1 LTVWLEK
8 GRFVMGRYKQIEE
21 IVELMK
27 DPERIRN
34 TSIIA
39 HVDHGKTTL
48 SDSLLA
54 AAGIISEQTAGQK
67 LFLDSWELEQKRQMT
82 VFASNIS
89 LAHNYKGKDYL
100 INLIDTPGHIDFSG
114 AVTRSLRAVDGAL
127 VVVDAVEGPMTQ
139 TETVLMQALRE
150 RVKPLLY
157 INKVDR
163 LVKEIRLTP
172 EAIQSRFAKIIA
184 RVNDLIEKY
193 APPEHKQDW
202 QVKVE
207 DDRVA
212 FGSALHKWGSNLSHM
227 KASGVSFKDII
238 DAYSGE
244 PEEVGKKVEELS
256 KKAPLFAPIL
266 DMFIEHLPNPLEAQ
280 PYRQSQIWPGDPNS
294 EIGKAMA
301 KVDPKGPLLMCV
313 STIEVDPH
321 SGVVAI
327 GRVFSGTVEKGKP
340 VRMITSRQSG
350 GIQQV
355 YMSMAADRVI
365 VDQVP
370 AGNIAAMGGIS
381 GIHVG
386 ETIVEEGVETAPF
399 EGLKYV
405 SDPVVTVAVEPEDI
419 KDLPLF
425 DKVIHKLTLEDPN
438 LRFTINKESGEY
450 LLSGMGEL
458 HLEVTAYRMQEAKLR
473 VKTGKPIVIYRETIS
488 HNYQGPPV
496 MGKSPNK
503 HSRLWVTL
511 EKLPDEVIEAI
522 KTGKI
527 SEMQTRDERTKT
539 LRTQFGWDTDDAKN
553 VIAIEDTNILVNQI
567 KGRQYVE
574 EVLDHIKSGFREAV
588 HTSVLT
594 KEPAYGLKVNL
605 EDIQV
610 HEDPVH
616 RGPAQILPMTW
627 RPIWASLLLSDPK
640 LLEPILNFECK
651 VPSDFVSA
659 VLSTVQK
666 RRGRVLEMT
675 TEEDIMI
682 VKAEMPVAESFGLA
696 EDLRSSTQGRAF
708 WATQFSRWA
717 PVPEQMQQDI
727 IGQIRERRG
736 LDPKPPGA
744 EDFLERE

>member
-1 LTVWLEK
+1 
-8 GRFVMGRYKQIEE
+8 MN
-21 IVELMK
+21 
-27 DPERIRN
+27 DPTHIRN

-89 LAHNYKGKDYL
+89 LAHVYQGEDFL

-163 LVKEIRLTP
+163 LIKEIKLTP
-172 EAIQSRFAKIIA
+172 EAIQGKFAKIIA
-184 RVNDLIEKY
+184 RVNGLIEKY
-193 APPEHKQDW
+193 APPEHKKDW

-212 FGSALHKWGSNLSHM
+212 FGSALHKWGLNLTHM
-227 KASGVSFKDII
+227 KAKGITFKDII
-238 DAYSGE
+238 EAYTGE
-244 PEEVGKKVEELS
+244 FEDMAKKVEALS
-256 KKAPLFAPIL
+256 KKAPLQEPIL
-266 DMFIEHLPNPLEAQ
+266 DMFCQHLPNPLEAQ
-280 PYRQSQIWPGDPNS
+280 PFRQSQIWPGDPNS
-294 EIGKAMA
+294 EVGQAMA
-301 KVDPKGPLLMCV
+301 RVDPKGPLLMCI
-313 STIEVDPH
+313 STIEVDPRT
-321 SGVVAI
+321 GVVAI
-327 GRVFSGTVEKGKP
+327 GRVFSGTVEKGKQIGL
-340 VRMITSRQSG
+340 ITSHQG
-350 GIQQV
+350 GIIQQV
-355 YMSMAADRVI
+355 YMSMATDRVI
-365 VDQVP
+365 VDRVP
-370 AGNIAAMGGIS
+370 AGNIAAIGGIS
-381 GIHVG
+381 GMHVG
-386 ETIVEEGVETAPF
+386 ETIADAGIQTQAF

-458 HLEVTAYRMQEAKLR
+458 HLEVTAYRMQEAKLK
-473 VKTGKPIVIYRETIS
+473 VKTGKPIVIYRETIN
-488 HNYQGPPV
+488 HDYQGRPV

-511 EKLPDEVIEAI
+511 QKLPDEVIEAI
-522 KTGKI
+522 KMGKV
-527 SEMQTRDERTKT
+527 SEMQSRDERAKT
-539 LRTQFGWDTDDAKN
+539 LRTQFGWDTDDARN
-553 VIAIEDTNILVNQI
+553 VIATEENNLLVNRI

-588 HTSVLT
+588 HTSVLA

-605 EDIQV
+605 EDITV

-627 RPIWASLLLSDPK
+627 RPIWACLLLSDPK

-651 VPSDFVSA
+651 VPESFVSS
-659 VLSTVQK
+659 VLSIVQK
-666 RRGRVLEMT
+666 RRGRVLDMT
-675 TEEDIMI
+675 TEEDMMI
-682 VKAEMPVAESFGLA
+682 VKAEMPVAESFGIA
-696 EDLRSSTQGRAF
+696 EELRSSTQGRAF
-708 WATQFSRWA
+708 WATQFSRWS
-717 PVPEQMQQDI
+717 PVPESMQLDVI
-727 IGQIRERRG
+727 RQIRERRG
-736 LDPKPPGA
+736 LDPNPPRA
-744 EDFLERE
+744 EEFIERE

>member
-1 LTVWLEK
+1 
-8 GRFVMGRYKQIEE
+8 MNSPE
-21 IVELMK
+21 I
-27 DPERIRN
+27 IRN

-89 LAHNYKGKDYL
+89 MVHTYKGKEYL

-150 RVKPLLY
+150 RVKPVLY

-163 LVKEIRLTP
+163 LIREIKLTP
-172 EAIQSRFAKIIA
+172 EEIQRKFAKIIV
-184 RVNDLIEKY
+184 RINSLIEKY
-193 APPEHKQDW
+193 APPEHKKDW
-202 QVKVE
+202 QVTVE
-207 DDRVA
+207 DGRVA
-212 FGSALHKWGSNLSHM
+212 FGSALHKWGLNLPHM
-227 KASGVSFKDII
+227 KEKGVTFQEII
-238 DAYSGE
+238 DAYAGE
-244 PEEVGKKVEELS
+244 PDEIIRKVEALS
-256 KKAPLFAPIL
+256 KKAPLYEPIL
-266 DMFIEHLPNPLEAQ
+266 DMFCEHLPDPLDAQ
-280 PYRQSQIWPGDPNS
+280 PYRQSQIWPGDLTSPVG
-294 EIGKAMA
+294 EAMA
-301 KVDPKGPLLMCV
+301 KVDPKGPLLMCI

-327 GRVFSGTVEKGKP
+327 GRVFSGTVEKGKT
-340 VRMITSRQSG
+340 VSLVTSRQKG
-350 GIQQV
+350 AIQQV
-355 YMSMAADRVI
+355 YMSMATDRVI
-365 VDQVP
+365 VDEIP
-370 AGNIAAMGGIS
+370 AGNIAALS
-381 GIHVG
+381 GLPSIHVG
-386 ETIVEEGVETAPF
+386 ETVAEEGVATQSF

-405 SDPVVTVAVEPEDI
+405 SDPVVTVAVEPEDV

-438 LRFTINKESGEY
+438 LHFVINKESGEY

-458 HLEVTAYRMQEAKLR
+458 HLEVTAYRMQEAGLK
-473 VKTGKPIVIYRETIS
+473 VKISKPIVIYRETII
-488 HNYQGPPV
+488 HDYRGPPI

-503 HSRLWVTL
+503 HNRLWVTI

-527 SEMQTRDERTKT
+527 SEMQTRDERQKT
-539 LRTQFGWDTDDAKN
+539 LAKQYGWATEDARN
-553 VIAIEDTNILVNQI
+553 VIAIEGTNILINRI

-574 EVLDHIKSGFREAV
+574 EIIDHVKSGFREAV
-588 HTSVLT
+588 YTSILA

-605 EDIQV
+605 EDISV

-627 RPIWASLLLSDPK
+627 RPIWCSFLLSDPK
-640 LLEPILNFECK
+640 LLEPIISFECK
-651 VPSDFVSA
+651 VPNQFVSN
-659 VLSTVQK
+659 VIGIVQK
-666 RRGRVLEMT
+666 RRGRILDMVN
-675 TEEDIMI
+675 EEDMVI
-682 VKAEMPVAESFGLA
+682 VKAEMPVADSFGLA
-696 EDLRSSTQGRAF
+696 DELRSSTQGRAF

-717 PVPEQMQQDI
+717 PVPESMQVDI
-727 IGQIRERRG
+727 IRQIRERRG
-736 LDPKPPGA
+736 LSPTPPKPEEFYEEA
-744 EDFLERE
+744 

>member
-1 LTVWLEK
+1 
-8 GRFVMGRYKQIEE
+8 MGRYRQVEE
-21 IVELMK
+21 IVKLM
-27 DPERIRN
+27 DNPQIIRN

-89 LAHNYKGKDYL
+89 MVHSYKDKEYL

-150 RVKPLLY
+150 RVKPILF

-163 LVKEIRLTP
+163 LIKEIKLTP
-172 EAIQSRFAKIIA
+172 EEIQRKFAKIIL
-184 RVNDLIEKY
+184 RINNLIEKY
-193 APPEHKQDW
+193 APPEHKKDW

-207 DDRVA
+207 DGRVA
-212 FGSALHKWGSNLSHM
+212 FGSALHKWGLNLPHM
-227 KASGVSFKDII
+227 KAKGVTFQEII
-238 DAYSGE
+238 DAYTGE
-244 PEEVGKKVEELS
+244 SEDVAKKVDALS
-256 KKAPLFAPIL
+256 KKAPLYEPIL
-266 DMFIEHLPNPLEAQ
+266 DMFCEHLPNPLEAQ
-280 PYRQSQIWPGDPNS
+280 PFRQSQIWPGDANGPV
-294 EIGKAMA
+294 GQAMA
-301 KVDPKGPLLMCV
+301 KVDPNGPLLMCIT
-313 STIEVDPH
+313 TIEVDPH

-327 GRVFSGTVEKGKP
+327 GRVFSGSVEKGKT
-340 VRMITSRQSG
+340 VKLVTSRQKG
-350 GIQQV
+350 TIQQV

-365 VDQVP
+365 VDRVP
-370 AGNIAAMGGIS
+370 AGNIAALS
-381 GIHVG
+381 GLPSVHVG
-386 ETIVEEGVETAPF
+386 ETVAEEGVETQPF

-405 SDPVVTVAVEPEDI
+405 SDPVVTVAVEPEDV

-438 LRFTINKESGEY
+438 LHFVINKESGEY

-458 HLEVTAYRMQEAKLR
+458 HLEVTAYRMQEAGLK
-473 VKTGKPIVIYRETIS
+473 VKISKPIVIYRETIS
-488 HNYQGPPV
+488 HDYKGPAI

-503 HSRLWVTL
+503 HNRLWVTI
-511 EKLPDEVIEAI
+511 EKLSDEVIEAI

-527 SEMQTRDERTKT
+527 SEMQTRDERQKI
-539 LRTQFGWDTDDAKN
+539 LKQFGWSTDDARN
-553 VIAIEDTNILVNQI
+553 VIAIESTNILVNRI

-574 EVLDHIKSGFREAV
+574 EIIDHVKSGFREAV
-588 HTSVLT
+588 HTSVLA

-605 EDIQV
+605 EDIMV

-627 RPIWASLLLSDPK
+627 RPIWCAFLLSDPK
-640 LLEPILNFECK
+640 LLEPLLSFECK
-651 VPSDFVSA
+651 VPNEFVSS
-659 VLSTVQK
+659 VISIVQK
-666 RRGRVLEMT
+666 RRGKILDMIN
-675 TEEDIMI
+675 EEDMI
-682 VKAEMPVAESFGLA
+682 LVKAEMPVAESFGLA
-696 EDLRSSTQGRAF
+696 DELRSSTQGRAF

-717 PVPEQMQQDI
+717 PLPEQMQAEI
-727 IGQIRERRG
+727 IRQIRERRG
-736 LDPKPPGA
+736 LSPTPPKA
-744 EDFLERE
+744 EEFYEEA

>member
-1 LTVWLEK
+1 
-8 GRFVMGRYKQIEE
+8 MGRYKQIEE
-21 IVELMK
+21 IVKLMNS
-27 DPERIRN
+27 PEIIRN

-89 LAHNYKGKDYL
+89 MVHTYNGKEYL

-150 RVKPLLY
+150 RVRPILF

-163 LVKEIRLTP
+163 LIKEIKLTP
-172 EAIQSRFAKIIA
+172 EEIQRKFAKIIV
-184 RVNDLIEKY
+184 RINSLIEKY
-193 APPEHKQDW
+193 APPEHKKDW
-202 QVKVE
+202 QVRVE
-207 DDRVA
+207 DGRVA
-212 FGSALHKWGSNLSHM
+212 FGSALHKWGLNLPHM
-227 KASGVSFKDII
+227 KAKDVTFQEII
-238 DAYSGE
+238 DAYAGE
-244 PEEVGKKVEELS
+244 PEDIARKVEALS
-256 KKAPLFAPIL
+256 KKAPLYEPIL
-266 DMFIEHLPNPLEAQ
+266 DMFCEHLPNPLEAQ
-280 PYRQSQIWPGDPNS
+280 PYRQSQIWPGDVNGS
-294 EIGKAMA
+294 VGKAMG
-301 KVDPKGPLLMCV
+301 KVDPNGPLLMCIT
-313 STIEVDPH
+313 TIEVDPH

-327 GRVFSGTVEKGKP
+327 GRLFSGTVEKGKT
-340 VRMITSRQSG
+340 VSLVSSRQKG
-350 GIQQV
+350 AIQQV
-355 YMSMAADRVI
+355 YMSMATDRVI
-365 VDQVP
+365 VDRIP
-370 AGNIAAMGGIS
+370 AGNIAALS
-381 GIHVG
+381 GLPSIHVG
-386 ETIVEEGVETAPF
+386 ETVAEEGVKTEPF

-438 LRFTINKESGEY
+438 LRFVIDKESGEY

-458 HLEVTAYRMQEAKLR
+458 HLEVTAYRMQEAGLK
-473 VKTGKPIVIYRETIS
+473 VKISKPVVIYRETIS
-488 HNYQGPPV
+488 HDYQGPSI

-503 HSRLWVTL
+503 HNRLWVTL
-511 EKLPDEVIEAI
+511 EKLPDNVIEAI

-527 SEMQTRDERTKT
+527 SEMQTRDERQKT
-539 LRTQFGWDTDDAKN
+539 LAKQFGWATDDARH
-553 VIAIEDTNILVNQI
+553 VIAIEGTNVLVNKI

-574 EVLDHIKSGFREAV
+574 EIIDHVKSGFREAV
-588 HTSVLT
+588 YASILA

-605 EDIQV
+605 EDIMV

-627 RPIWASLLLSDPK
+627 RPIWCSFLLSDPK
-640 LLEPILNFECK
+640 LLEPILSFECK
-651 VPSDFVSA
+651 VPNEFVSS
-659 VLSTVQK
+659 VISIVQK
-666 RRGRVLEMT
+666 RRGKILDMV
-675 TEEDIMI
+675 TEEDMVI

-696 EDLRSSTQGRAF
+696 DELRSSTQGRAF

-717 PVPEQMQQDI
+717 PVPESMQADVI
-727 IGQIRERRG
+727 RQIRERRG
-736 LDPKPPGA
+736 LSPTPPKA
-744 EDFLERE
+744 EEFYEEA

>member
-1 LTVWLEK
+1 
-8 GRFVMGRYKQIEE
+8 MGRYRQVEE
-21 IVELMK
+21 IVKLMNN
-27 DPERIRN
+27 PEIIRN

-89 LAHNYKGKDYL
+89 LAHSYKGKEYL

-150 RVKPLLY
+150 RVKPILF

-163 LVKEIRLTP
+163 LIKEIKLTP
-172 EAIQSRFAKIIA
+172 EEIQRKFAKILVRI
-184 RVNDLIEKY
+184 NTLIEKY
-193 APPEHKQDW
+193 APPERKKDW

-207 DDRVA
+207 DGRVA
-212 FGSALHKWGSNLSHM
+212 FGSALHKWGLTLSHM
-227 KASGVSFKDII
+227 KTKDVTFKEII
-238 DAYSGE
+238 DAYTGP

-256 KKAPLFAPIL
+256 KKAPLYEPVL
-266 DMFIEHLPNPLEAQ
+266 DMFCEHLPNPLEAQ
-280 PYRQSQIWPGDPNS
+280 PYRQSQIWPGDIDGPV
-294 EIGKAMA
+294 GRAMA
-301 KVDPKGPLLMCV
+301 KVDPNGPLLMCI

-327 GRVFSGTVEKGKP
+327 GRVFSGSVEKAKT
-340 VRMITSRQSG
+340 VRLVTSSQKG
-350 GIQQV
+350 AIQQV

-365 VDQVP
+365 VDKIP
-370 AGNIAAMGGIS
+370 AGNIAALS
-381 GIHVG
+381 GLPSIHVG
-386 ETIVEEGVETAPF
+386 ETVAEEGVEAQPF

-405 SDPVVTVAVEPEDI
+405 SEPVVTVAVEPEDV

-425 DKVIHKLTLEDPN
+425 DKVMHKLTIEDPN
-438 LRFTINKESGEY
+438 LHFKINKESGEF

-458 HLEVTAYRMQEAKLR
+458 HLEVTAYRMQEAALK
-473 VKTGKPIVIYRETIS
+473 VKISKPIVIYRETIS
-488 HNYQGPPV
+488 HSYQGPSI

-503 HSRLWVTL
+503 HNKLWVTIERL
-511 EKLPDEVIEAI
+511 SDEVIEAI
-522 KTGKI
+522 RSEKI
-527 SEMQTRDERTKT
+527 SEMQTRDQRQKA
-539 LRTQFGWDTDDAKN
+539 LKQFGWTTEDARH
-553 VIAIEDTNILVNQI
+553 VIAIEGTNVLVNRI

-574 EVLDHIKSGFREAV
+574 EILDHVKSGFREAV
-588 HTSVLT
+588 YTSVLA

-605 EDIQV
+605 EDIMV

-627 RPIWASLLLSDPK
+627 RPIWCSFLLSEPK
-640 LLEPILNFECK
+640 LLEPIISFECK
-651 VPSDFVSA
+651 VPNEFVSSVIA
-659 VLSTVQK
+659 IVQK
-666 RRGRVLEMT
+666 RRGRILDMVN
-675 TEEDIMI
+675 EEDMVI
-682 VKAEMPVAESFGLA
+682 VKAEIPVAESFGLA
-696 EDLRSSTQGRAF
+696 DELRSSTQGRAF
-708 WATQFSRWA
+708 WATQFSRWS
-717 PVPEQMQQDI
+717 PVPESMQVDVI
-727 IGQIRERRG
+727 KQIRERRG
-736 LDPKPPGA
+736 LSPTPPRA
-744 EDFLERE
+744 EEFYEEA

>member
-1 LTVWLEK
+1 
-8 GRFVMGRYKQIEE
+8 MGRYKQIEDIVKLMNSPE
-21 IVELMK
+21 I
-27 DPERIRN
+27 IRN

-89 LAHNYKGKDYL
+89 MVHTYKGKEYL

-150 RVKPLLY
+150 RVKPVLY

-163 LVKEIRLTP
+163 LIREIKLTP
-172 EAIQSRFAKIIA
+172 EEIQRKFAKIIV
-184 RVNDLIEKY
+184 RINSLIEKY
-193 APPEHKQDW
+193 APPEHKKDW
-202 QVKVE
+202 QVTVE
-207 DDRVA
+207 DGRVA
-212 FGSALHKWGSNLSHM
+212 FGSALHKWGLNLPHM
-227 KASGVSFKDII
+227 KEKGVTFQEII
-238 DAYSGE
+238 DAYAGE
-244 PEEVGKKVEELS
+244 PDEIIRKVEALS
-256 KKAPLFAPIL
+256 KKAPLYEPIL
-266 DMFIEHLPNPLEAQ
+266 DMFCEHLPDPLDAQ
-280 PYRQSQIWPGDPNS
+280 PYRQSQIWPGDLTSPVG
-294 EIGKAMA
+294 EAMA
-301 KVDPKGPLLMCV
+301 KVDPKGPLLMCI

-327 GRVFSGTVEKGKP
+327 GRVFSGTVEKGKT
-340 VRMITSRQSG
+340 VSLVTSRQKG
-350 GIQQV
+350 AIQQV
-355 YMSMAADRVI
+355 YMSMATDRVI
-365 VDQVP
+365 VDEIP
-370 AGNIAAMGGIS
+370 AGNIAALS
-381 GIHVG
+381 GLPSIHVG
-386 ETIVEEGVETAPF
+386 ETVAEEGVATQSF

-405 SDPVVTVAVEPEDI
+405 SDPVVTVAVEPEDV

-438 LRFTINKESGEY
+438 LHFVINKESGEY

-458 HLEVTAYRMQEAKLR
+458 HLEVTAYRMQEAGLK
-473 VKTGKPIVIYRETIS
+473 VKISKPIVIYRETII
-488 HNYQGPPV
+488 HDYRGPPI

-503 HSRLWVTL
+503 HNRLWVTI

-527 SEMQTRDERTKT
+527 SEMQTRDERQKT
-539 LRTQFGWDTDDAKN
+539 LAKQYGWATEDARN
-553 VIAIEDTNILVNQI
+553 VIAIEGTNILINRI

-574 EVLDHIKSGFREAV
+574 EIIDHVKSGFREAV
-588 HTSVLT
+588 YTSILA

-605 EDIQV
+605 EDISV

-627 RPIWASLLLSDPK
+627 RPIWCSFLLSDPK
-640 LLEPILNFECK
+640 LLEPIISFECK
-651 VPSDFVSA
+651 VPNQFVSN
-659 VLSTVQK
+659 VIGIVQK
-666 RRGRVLEMT
+666 RRGRILDMVN
-675 TEEDIMI
+675 EEDMVI
-682 VKAEMPVAESFGLA
+682 VKAEMPVADSFGLA
-696 EDLRSSTQGRAF
+696 DELRSSTQGRAF

-717 PVPEQMQQDI
+717 PVPESMQVDI
-727 IGQIRERRG
+727 IRQIRERRG
-736 LDPKPPGA
+736 LSPTPPKPEEFYEEA
-744 EDFLERE
+744 